1 MALKDK
7 LLGKGLKLVTDPRV
21 AKLAQDERVMRLVMQ
36 AMSVPGRVSTFTD
49 EQRESFAKVMGLATS
64 EEVRDLRRVVASL
77 EDAVRRLESR
87 ER

>member
-1 MALKDK
+1 MALKDR